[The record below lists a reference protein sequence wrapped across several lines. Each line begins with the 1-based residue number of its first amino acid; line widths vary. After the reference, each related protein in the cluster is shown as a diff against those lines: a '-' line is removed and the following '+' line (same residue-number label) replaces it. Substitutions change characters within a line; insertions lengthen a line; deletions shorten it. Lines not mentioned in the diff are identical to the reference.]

1 MVLSLIIFLFRL
13 SSEILLKESLI
24 FTVIRFL
31 YWKELF
37 SENFYLRANLSIL
50 STLDIIASEKDAC
63 KPLCLEDACD
73 PSFGGCC
80 HFSSHSFWS

>member
-50 STLDIIASEKDAC
+50 STLDI
-63 KPLCLEDACD
+63 L
-73 PSFGGCC
+73 
-80 HFSSHSFWS
+80 